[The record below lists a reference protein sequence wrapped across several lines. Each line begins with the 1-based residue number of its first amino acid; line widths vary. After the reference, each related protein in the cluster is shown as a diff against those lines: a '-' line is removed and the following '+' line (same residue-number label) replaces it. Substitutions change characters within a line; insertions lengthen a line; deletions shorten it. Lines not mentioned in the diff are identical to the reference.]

1 MRESSKASPVPP
13 HARAATCGSVDRAG
27 APDPEVLAPGEAADG
42 DALLLARY
50 AAGDVAAFEQ
60 LYARHERPVFRY
72 LLRSVRNS
80 GVAEELLQDV
90 WMSVIRGAAA
100 FEARASFSTWLYR
113 IARNRLIDHWRAADP
128 ALLDSLDE
136 PLAPGSE
143 LTLGDLAPAS
153 TATQPEVCIEHRDQ
167 ARHYLAAVEALPAA
181 QREAFLLHAQ
191 AGLSLE
197 QVGRLTGA
205 GVETV
210 KSRLRYASA
219 KLRDALSIWNPA

>member
-1 MRESSKASPVPP
+1 MAS
-13 HARAATCGSVDRAG
+13 ADLG
-27 APDPEVLAPGEAADG
+27 ADLLEPGAAADG

-50 AAGDVAAFEQ
+50 AAGDGAAFER

-90 WMSVIRGAAA
+90 WMSVIRGAAG
-100 FEARASFSTWLYR
+100 FEPRARFATWLYR

-128 ALLDSLDE
+128 PVLDSLDE

-153 TATQPEVCIEHRDQ
+153 AASQPEVHIEDQAQ
-167 ARHYLAAVEALPAA
+167 ARHYLSAVEGLPPA

-197 QVGRLTGA
+197 QISKLTGA
-205 GVETV
+205 GVETI

-219 KLRDALSIWNPA
+219 KLRDAMSVWNPA